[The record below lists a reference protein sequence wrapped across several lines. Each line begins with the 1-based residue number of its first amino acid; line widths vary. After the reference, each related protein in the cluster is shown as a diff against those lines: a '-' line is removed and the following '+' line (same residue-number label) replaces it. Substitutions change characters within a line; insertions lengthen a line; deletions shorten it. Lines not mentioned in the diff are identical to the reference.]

1 MTERE
6 WRELPHL
13 QREVKLLQGQ
23 LERLRRARERWAARR
38 PCEGEMAQEE
48 IGAEM
53 RELERRLQATVREYL
68 MRVEEG
74 YGFLGEVEDSQM
86 RQILNLRYLEGMSWQ
101 RVAFAIGEY
110 DEQYPRKKCRRFWAK
125 EEGHI

>member
-23 LERLRRARERWAARR
+23 LERLRRAQERWAVRR

-53 RELERRLQATVREYL
+53 RELERRLQAAVRGYL
-68 MRVEEG
+68 LRVEEG

-125 EEGHI
+125 EEGRI

>member
-1 MTERE
+1 MDAQLVYHRFLLLAG
-6 WRELPHL
+6 LPE
-13 QREVKLLQGQ
+13 QQN
-23 LERLRRARERWAARR
+23 AALFGL
-38 PCEGEMAQEE
+38 CEDAV
-48 IGAEM
+48 

-74 YGFLGEVEDSQM
+74 YAFLGEVEDSQM

-110 DEQYPRKKCRRFWAK
+110 DEQYPRKKCRRFWVK
-125 EEGHI
+125 EEGRI